1 MTCKCSDKS
10 RDPWVFTLDGEGE
23 GEGPSVLS
31 HLPTTGPGAQQFEL
45 QPEGQGGEGTTIW
58 LPPQVTTS
66 F

>member
-1 MTCKCSDKS
+1 MTCHVTPGFS
-10 RDPWVFTLDGEGE
+10 RWMGRGEGE
-23 GEGPSVLS
+23 DPSALS

-58 LPPQVTTS
+58 LPPQVTPS